1 MTTLIGVQGN
11 GWVVLA
17 SDSRI
22 TTYDQ
27 DGTITAQSTLPHSKI
42 TQKGPY
48 LIGAAGDVRAINLL
62 HHAWTPPEPP
72 TTNQPQRL
80 DQHITKKIIPSLR
93 QLFDEHGYSPP
104 DTGGRDHKAEHGSNI
119 IIALKARLYI
129 IEQDY
134 SWTHDTTGI
143 YTTGTGEQY
152 AKAILTHLYQQTPR
166 KPTLKQTQT
175 HIRKT
180 LQTVTQLDPYTGTPI
195 HIHTQTNTP
204 KP

>member
-1 MTTLIGVQGN
+1 MTTLIGIQGPN
-11 GWVVLA
+11 WVVLA

-27 DGTITAQSTLPHSKI
+27 DGTITSQTTLPHSKI

-72 TTNQPQRL
+72 TTTQPNRL
-80 DQHITKKIIPSLR
+80 DQHITRKIIPSII
-93 QLFDEHGYSPP
+93 QLFNEHGYSPP
-104 DTGGRDHKAEHGSNI
+104 DNNNRDHKNENGSNI
-119 IIALKARLYI
+119 IISLKARLYI

-152 AKAILTHLYQQTPR
+152 AKAIITHTLQQNPR

-175 HIRKT
+175 LLRKT
-180 LQTVTQLDPYTGTPI
+180 LNTVQQLDPYTGPPH
-195 HIHTQTNTP
+195 HIHTQTP
-204 KP
+204 

>member
-1 MTTLIGVQGN
+1 MTTLIGIQGN
-11 GWVVLA
+11 NWVVLA
-17 SDSRI
+17 SDSKI

-27 DGTITAQSTLPHSKI
+27 DGTITAQTTLPHSKI

-62 HHAWTPPEPP
+62 HHAWTPPDPP
-72 TTNQPQRL
+72 TSNQPQRL
-80 DQHITKKIIPSLR
+80 DQHITRKIIPSII
-93 QLFDEHGYSPP
+93 QLFNEHGYSPP
-104 DTGGRDHKAEHGSNI
+104 DNNGRDHKNEHGSTI
-119 IIALKARLYI
+119 ILALKARLYI

-152 AKAILTHLYQQTPR
+152 AKAILTHTHQQTPR

-175 HIRKT
+175 LLRKT
-180 LQTVTQLDPYTGTPI
+180 LHTTSQLDPYTGGPI
-195 HIHTQTNTP
+195 HIHTQTNPTT
-204 KP
+204 